1 MVFQLREL
9 AIPVTSGSP
18 HDAWPVIGSTCRKG
32 GSTCVARGTGAPHDA
47 RHAELEMVR
56 RQILETVTGT

>member
-9 AIPVTSGSP
+9 AIPVTGGSP
-18 HDAWPVIGSTCRKG
+18 HDAWPEIGSTCRKG
-32 GSTCVARGTGAPHDA
+32 GSTCVARGVAAPRDA

-56 RQILETVTGT
+56 RQIRETVTAT